1 MCRLVPPPR
10 WMLTPGLVQPAAP
23 QPGMSRPAL
32 VCDHRAQFYS
42 SQLLPGHRTVNTARS
57 CHQHDVKTNNKTEYS
72 VLVSLGML
80 LDETQAPMDF
90 SRSSELTEF
99 EGRPAEMDHMNA
111 RKSPVE
117 EDHKGLDLSHSVL
130 DRLSQK
136 VMRCEDHGNC
146 TFL

>member
-1 MCRLVPPPR
+1 
-10 WMLTPGLVQPAAP
+10 
-23 QPGMSRPAL
+23 
-32 VCDHRAQFYS
+32 
-42 SQLLPGHRTVNTARS
+42 
-57 CHQHDVKTNNKTEYS
+57 
-72 VLVSLGML
+72 ML

-146 TFL
+146 TFLKDFLKIPNIPAGPTFA